1 MGHVWKERERRNKA
15 ESREEGR
22 DIIYGA
28 VGWVGAGVPCIDSTS
43 FTNGSFSAR
52 KCTEMPVESYFLIF
66 ADIARSSPPTPGLN
80 VSFVRFH
87 RNPMSPRILPLSLSP
102 LTCTSIMI
110 VYR

>member
-43 FTNGSFSAR
+43 FWPADEWLVLCPQMYGNAGR
-52 KCTEMPVESYFLIF
+52 ELFLNI
-66 ADIARSSPPTPGLN
+66 R
-80 VSFVRFH
+80 R
-87 RNPMSPRILPLSLSP
+87 
-102 LTCTSIMI
+102 
-110 VYR
+110 YR